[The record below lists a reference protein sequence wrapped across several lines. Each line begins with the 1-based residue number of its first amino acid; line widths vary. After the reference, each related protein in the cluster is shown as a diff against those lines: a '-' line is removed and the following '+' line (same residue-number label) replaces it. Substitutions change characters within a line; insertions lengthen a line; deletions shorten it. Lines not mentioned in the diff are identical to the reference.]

1 MNLTYEEAFNRLE
14 QIIGQLQSEDVNLD
28 EAIDLFKQG
37 VELQKHCNTLLID
50 AEKKVAKVLNEAGE
64 LEDFIHE
71 KDE

>member
-1 MNLTYEEAFNRLE
+1 MNLTYEEAFKRLE
-14 QIIGQLQSEDVNLD
+14 QIISQLQSEDVNLD

-37 VELQKHCNTLLID
+37 VELQKHSNTLLKD

>member
-1 MNLTYEEAFNRLE
+1 MNLTYEEAFKRLE
-14 QIIGQLQSEDVNLD
+14 QIISQLQSEDVNLD
-28 EAIDLFKQG
+28 EAIVLFKQG
-37 VELQKHCNTLLID
+37 VELQKHCNTLLND

>member
-1 MNLTYEEAFNRLE
+1 MNITYEEAFQRLE
-14 QIIGQLQSEDVNLD
+14 QIISQLQSEDVNLD
-28 EAIDLFKQG
+28 EAIELFKQG
-37 VELQKHCNTLLID
+37 VELQKHCNTLLND

>member
-14 QIIGQLQSEDVNLD
+14 KIISQLQSEDVNLD

-37 VELQKHCNTLLID
+37 VELQKHCNRLLKD
-50 AEKKVAKVLNEAGE
+50 AEKKVAQVLNEAGE

>member
-1 MNLTYEEAFNRLE
+1 MNLTYEEAFTRLE
-14 QIIGQLQSEDVNLD
+14 KIISQLQSEDVNLD

-37 VELQKHCNTLLID
+37 VELQKHCNTLLKD

>member
-1 MNLTYEEAFNRLE
+1 MNITYEEAFKRLE
-14 QIIGQLQSEDVNLD
+14 QIISQLQSEDVNLD

-37 VELQKHCNTLLID
+37 VELQKHCNTLLND
-50 AEKKVAKVLNEAGE
+50 AEKKVAKVLNEAGK

>member
-1 MNLTYEEAFNRLE
+1 MNITYEEAFNRLE
-14 QIIGQLQSEDVNLD
+14 QIISQLQSEDVNLD

-37 VELQKHCNTLLID
+37 VELQKHCNALLSD
-50 AEKKVAKVLNEAGE
+50 AEKKVAKVLNEVGE

>member
-14 QIIGQLQSEDVNLD
+14 QIISQLQSEDVNLD

-37 VELQKHCNTLLID
+37 VELQKHCNTLLSD